1 MAIVC
6 IATPQS
12 IALGF
17 SCNNQY
23 MVAIVYI
30 TMLKSIASGFS
41 CNQQILQQQGTIS
54 TNLFLCCRLYDHAQ
68 LFVATCPIATND
80 VSWLL
85 AQLPHKLV
93 CGSRMYCHTQSFVT
107 PCTIAMYN
115 ILLQQPQLPHK
126 IFQDG
131 RLYCHA

>member
-1 MAIVC
+1 MNEIDHFKFFVLCSGDVAADVDRLYVKRIYLVSFFYIVLEDSNNYDGNRC

-41 CNQQILQQQGTIS
+41 CNQQIL
-54 TNLFLCCRLYDHAQ
+54 
-68 LFVATCPIATND
+68 
-80 VSWLL
+80 
-85 AQLPHKLV
+85 
-93 CGSRMYCHTQSFVT
+93 
-107 PCTIAMYN
+107 
-115 ILLQQPQLPHK
+115 
-126 IFQDG
+126 
-131 RLYCHA
+131 